1 MGARQC
7 ECKGDHLLLHLR
19 LPTSPPSPP
28 QPASLC
34 SVAVIP
40 AEGFSQRALFVHT
53 LAVAITTWLSASY
66 STFHGVH
73 KSKSEFCNR
82 HSNFYS
88 IFPPVLKVQNIYS
101 ETHFCCSQ
109 YTASRIFFN
118 FSFCGTVLMCCVLH
132 ASTPAISDFTSWGDH
147 AKGKI
152 VKVCRLNKKFR
163 SFSLLEGSIICTSQN

>member
-88 IFPPVLKVQNIYS
+88 IFPPVLRVQNIYS
-101 ETHFCCSQ
+101 ETHFCCNQ
-109 YTASRIFFN
+109 YTASRIFFFFLRYSSN
-118 FSFCGTVLMCCVLH
+118 VLCTARQYSCHLRFH
-132 ASTPAISDFTSWGDH
+132 ILRRPCR
-147 AKGKI
+147 GKNC
-152 VKVCRLNKKFR
+152 K
-163 SFSLLEGSIICTSQN
+163 SMQA